1 MILKQKKSSFLGY
14 LILLSLLILP
24 LSLSY
29 QKLEIFKSDFK
40 HKLESYNMGF
50 SSFGNL
56 VEDGTQQKLS
66 MSLKLTGLLKKIP
79 EII

>member
-1 MILKQKKSSFLGY
+1 MILKQKKSSPLIY
-14 LILLSLLILP
+14 LILLSLLLLP

-29 QKLEIFKSDFK
+29 QKLEIFKNDFK

-56 VEDGTQQKLS
+56 VEDGTQQQLT
-66 MSLKLTGLLKKIP
+66 MSLKLTGLLKKYQK
-79 EII
+79 